1 MGNGVG
7 LFRQCNFVRRANR
20 RLNLAPATPQR
31 HCRRGRATHERNERW
46 VPLRHERQAELRHD
60 HSDRNAISLHFSD
73 HHRDDAALRANGARA
88 RSGSP
93 WLLDGCV
100 CRRFACRVDLSH
112 RAGPGQARTADD
124 RLRAHR
130 QRRDFWFIARSKFQ
144 RRHRNARLE
153 LVRPGDKLRPG
164 QHHRAGTGTGSP
176 ARSRLGRLHVE
187 FRRPDANRRTRR
199 DELVRLHR
207 NAFGA
212 RYRRDNLR
220 DRHRICPRARP
231 QGMLAARNDK
241 SGTNHTDTFGSRD
254 DLMLSFSTAW
264 NSGRHKAG
272 DEMLREIKVEFGFD
286 RVELGPGI
294 RISLMPGIQ
303 KMFEAGEVTFSSLH
317 NFCPLPVEVLH
328 ASPDCYQFST
338 PWGTEAERAV
348 KQTFPTIDFAE
359 RLGAPFVVLHCG
371 EVRMNPITDEL
382 IALVKSGEQFSRH
395 YVRKKI
401 NAVKK
406 REAAAPAH
414 LRVVK
419 ESLKRITDYAAQK
432 NVRLGVEGRRGYEE
446 IPSEKELPALLD
458 ELNAPH
464 VGYWHDFGHIQIKE
478 NLGFVDHEEWLRQIG
493 GRAFGCHVQDCIW
506 PAQDHQAPFAGSVA
520 LEKLVPLLS
529 PDCVFAWEMS
539 PRRTADEI
547 RLSVSRWKERF
558 GE

>member
-1 MGNGVG
+1 
-7 LFRQCNFVRRANR
+7 
-20 RLNLAPATPQR
+20 
-31 HCRRGRATHERNERW
+31 
-46 VPLRHERQAELRHD
+46 
-60 HSDRNAISLHFSD
+60 
-73 HHRDDAALRANGARA
+73 
-88 RSGSP
+88 
-93 WLLDGCV
+93 
-100 CRRFACRVDLSH
+100 
-112 RAGPGQARTADD
+112 
-124 RLRAHR
+124 
-130 QRRDFWFIARSKFQ
+130 
-144 RRHRNARLE
+144 
-153 LVRPGDKLRPG
+153 
-164 QHHRAGTGTGSP
+164 
-176 ARSRLGRLHVE
+176 
-187 FRRPDANRRTRR
+187 
-199 DELVRLHR
+199 
-207 NAFGA
+207 
-212 RYRRDNLR
+212 
-220 DRHRICPRARP
+220 
-231 QGMLAARNDK
+231 
-241 SGTNHTDTFGSRD
+241 
-254 DLMLSFSTAW
+254 MLSFSTAW
-264 NSGRHKAG
+264 NSGRHRAG
-272 DEMLREIKVEFGFD
+272 DEMLREIKGEFGFE
-286 RVELGPGI
+286 RVELGHGI

-348 KQTFPTIDFAE
+348 KQTFQTIDFAE

-382 IALVKSGEQFSRH
+382 IALVKAGEQFSRH
-395 YVRKKI
+395 YVQKKI

-414 LRVVK
+414 LKVVK
-419 ESLKRITDYAAQK
+419 ESLKRITDYAANK

-478 NLGFVDHEEWLRQIG
+478 NLGFVDHEEWLREIG
-493 GRAFGCHVQDCIW
+493 QRAFGCHVQDCIW

-529 PDCVFAWEMS
+529 RDCAFVWEMS